1 MNNKIS
7 KEILDLIEAVKLLP
21 EEHRQALDPF
31 LIQVVS
37 EERRRHH
44 ILSLIQDALLQLRLD
59 MKYLMFDVEATRR
72 ERDALRD
79 KI

>member
-31 LIQVVS
+31 LIQVVN
-37 EERRRHH
+37 EGHRRHH

-59 MKYLMFDVEATRR
+59 MKYLTFDVEATRR
-72 ERDALRD
+72 ERDALRN